1 VKSHLTHEV
10 GNLRQEKPLTNCE
23 AALGRHIR
31 RNKKRGLLAR
41 AFPVRRFD

>member
-23 AALGRHIR
+23 AALTAAP
-31 RNKKRGLLAR
+31 KQKAR
-41 AFPVRRFD
+41 ASNPRFSVRRFD